1 MADTMQGLKRTHYC
15 AALSEADAGAEV
27 TVCGWV
33 GTVRNLGALI
43 FIELRDRTGLLQ
55 VVFDEGENKA
65 LHDKAERLRGE
76 YVVCVRGAVRRRS
89 EDTVNTAQPTGMIEV
104 RAAELRILSAAE
116 TPPFEIEENSRTNE
130 KVRLKYRYLDLRR
143 PDMQRNIML
152 RHKVAKLTRDY
163 FDSQGFLEIETPMLI
178 KSSPEGA
185 RDYIV
190 PSRVHPGSFY
200 ALPQSPQQYKQLLML
215 SGYDRYMQIVRCF
228 RDEDLRADRQPEFTQ
243 IDLEMSF
250 VDQDD
255 VIAVNEGYLKYIFK
269 EALGVEVE
277 TPIQRLPYQEAMD
290 RFGSDKPDMRFGF
303 ELCDLSDLLTNCEFK
318 VFSGALAAGGSVRGI
333 NFTGCA
339 DKFPRREI
347 DGLLDFVKIYRA
359 KGVAFLRSV
368 GGEETSSFAK
378 FLSAEEVR
386 AVKERMG
393 YKDGDL
399 LLIIADSNKSI
410 VYDALGALR
419 CELAGRLGM
428 VDDSVYK
435 FVWITVFPLFEY
447 DEQARRYT
455 AKHHPFTAPVDE
467 DVELLESAPEKV
479 RAKAYDIVLNG
490 TELGGGSL
498 RIYDRELQ
506 ARMFKA
512 LGFTEQRAEEQFGFL
527 LSAFRYGVPPHGGLA
542 YGFDRLLMLMTKSQS
557 IRDVIAFPKVQ
568 NASDLMAECPA
579 PVEPEQLEE
588 LGIAL
593 AEEE

>member
-228 RDEDLRADRQPEFTQ
+228 RDEDLRADRQPEFTE

-435 FVWITVFPLFEY
+435 FVWITDFPLFEY

-527 LSAFRYGVPPHGGLA
+527 LSAFR
-542 YGFDRLLMLMTKSQS
+542 
-557 IRDVIAFPKVQ
+557 
-568 NASDLMAECPA
+568 
-579 PVEPEQLEE
+579 
-588 LGIAL
+588 
-593 AEEE
+593 